1 MLQLAECIIKTNWK
15 TKEAENTQI
24 QVLGGIYQ
32 TEFQNSPKGAE
43 TYTFLSAISLVLKGV
58 NTTIIKELF

>member
-1 MLQLAECIIKTNWK
+1 MT
-15 TKEAENTQI
+15 ENTQI
-24 QVLGGIYQ
+24 QVLGVIYQ